1 MSNPS
6 RSHPKTSPDFYSIKP
21 RSLPP
26 DGLDVLIQRL
36 KLLLVELSATQIDK
50 GLGDAGRLGAAKKDL
65 LLKVSN
71 YLRTVKNAQL
81 LLHIPPEPTTFDDH
95 DQVASSIL
103 YRFTQYEH
111 VRASYNYS
119 LSVFIDKIV
128 SDWGKLLATGKD
140 LPTKRVNQ
148 LKLRSADQ
156 LSFSKSRLLKVGFV
170 TVLEHE
176 YQSVVRRLDKIHA
189 CSGEEAYGLGFR
201 YRTHPTEDLK
211 DLLKDLTDMGILSN
225 LDIGWT
231 VGSIGQK
238 KVIVICTGKVG
249 KQTTSDSIDS
259 IQDTLN
265 ITVEN
270 WLDVGV
276 CAGSDAT
283 WPIGT
288 VLVSQSLVID
298 IKRTASDRFEEV
310 NKIKPIRFALP
321 KGRKFSLKTSYR
333 RVPDSTHIQVAAPNN
348 IPVFPVMFACP
359 TEVIR
364 LKNDRNAIL
373 SFLRDK
379 GYLNSDEE
387 FGIEMEGAG
396 TTLHPNSSTMCIIKA
411 VTDYGDKKSKKSL
424 APGTKVLY
432 QLYAAETA
440 AEYAVSLVR
449 NWTNKAVIRKLTPR
463 ISVAQP
469 YRLKR

>member
-6 RSHPKTSPDFYSIKP
+6 KFHPKMSPNFYSIKP

-26 DGLDVLIQRL
+26 DGLDVLIRRL

-50 GLGDAGRLGAAKKDL
+50 GHGDAGKLGPAKRDL

-81 LLHIPPEPTTFDDH
+81 LLHMSPEPTMFDDH

-103 YRFTQYEH
+103 YRFIQYEH

-119 LSVFIDKIV
+119 LSFFIDKIV

-140 LPTKRVNQ
+140 RPTKRVNQ
-148 LKLRSADQ
+148 LKLRSPGQ
-156 LSFSKSRLLKVGFV
+156 LVFSKPRLLKVGFA

-176 YQSVVRRLDKIHA
+176 YQSVVRRLDRIYA
-189 CSGEEAYGLGFR
+189 CSGEEAHGLGFR

-211 DLLKDLTDMGILSN
+211 DLLKDLTEMGILSN

-231 VGSIGQK
+231 VGAIGQK

-249 KQTTSDSIDS
+249 KKTTSDSINS

-276 CAGSDAT
+276 CAGSDVT

-288 VLVSQSLVID
+288 VLVSQGLVVD
-298 IKRTASDRFEEV
+298 LKRTATARFEEV
-310 NKIKPIRFALP
+310 DKIKPIRFALP
-321 KGRKFSLKTSYR
+321 KGRKFWLKTSYR
-333 RVPDSTHIQVAAPNN
+333 RVPDSTSIQVAPPNN
-348 IPVFPVMFACP
+348 IPVFPVKFACP
-359 TEVIR
+359 TEVIN
-364 LKNDRNAIL
+364 LKNDRNAIRRYLTNKGHL
-373 SFLRDK
+373 SS
-379 GYLNSDEE
+379 NEE

-396 TTLHPNSSTMCIIKA
+396 TTLHPDSSTMCIIKA
-411 VTDYGDKKSKKSL
+411 VTDYADQKSKKSL

-440 AEYAVSLVR
+440 AEYAVGLVR
-449 NWTNKAVIRKLTPR
+449 NWTNKTVHRKLTPR
-463 ISVAQP
+463 ISVSRP
-469 YRLKR
+469 YAWKK